1 MPYVYLPLHAI
12 DDRDLRSVFLASI
25 DGKRVLDIVLDEYRR
40 SKVNKAVISVTSY
53 DKDLIN
59 YVSSLSKCI
68 LIIHNLYVE
77 SGLRGIILNL
87 CRLIPRDERV
97 FLNFGAF
104 LPSRIIR
111 RILSSEAESIVLRI
125 KGEGSS
131 MNNTVNDLVDGHMST
146 CDVAMTTIPVLR
158 NILRKSGHIY
168 SMGIRDLFDGLT
180 YSSFPI
186 DISDDDCIPL
196 YEEAHIEKLIDIL
209 GL

>member
-1 MPYVYLPLHAI
+1 LPYVYLPLHAI

-59 YVSSLSKCI
+59 YVSSLSKRI
-68 LIIHNLYVE
+68 LITHNLYVE

-87 CRLIPRDERV
+87 CRLIPRDGRV

-104 LPSRIIR
+104 LPSRIIT
-111 RILSSEAESIVLRI
+111 RILASEGESIVLRI

-131 MNNTVNDLVDGHMST
+131 RNNTVKDLGDGHMRT

-168 SMGIRDLFDGLT
+168 SIGIRDLFDRLT
-180 YSSFPI
+180 YSSSTI
-186 DISDDDCIPL
+186 DIADDDYIPL

-209 GL
+209 RL